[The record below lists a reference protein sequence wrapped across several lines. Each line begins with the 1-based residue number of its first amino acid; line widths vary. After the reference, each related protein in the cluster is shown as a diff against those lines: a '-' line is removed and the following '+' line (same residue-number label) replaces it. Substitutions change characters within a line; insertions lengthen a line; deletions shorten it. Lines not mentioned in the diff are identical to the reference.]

1 MDHRST
7 YISIFST
14 LSLLS
19 ACSSSPGDGGPGQS
33 YDFEAEAD
41 AKISLNVLDSL
52 SALFSPRQSSR
63 TSSRVMAAS
72 TAPTLC
78 TSVVCFTPTQL
89 TGKHFGMGL
98 LIQSTGNGMSAY
110 FGAEEWAS
118 ITGASEKYDFDAA
131 SPVTNTGNLTC
142 CNGTGDLSSENTYIS
157 EVTYLFGYIDATFAV
172 AGVTGNESMNATYTL
187 RFVMADG
194 AIDTA
199 LRGDVLMRVDGS
211 GGSCP
216 VSNSGCTGV
225 FKWMNSTNEAFSE
238 TRPASPVVMNT
249 SVVNYDAPFDE
260 GQQNIPVFGVPVL
273 PASGEGVLQVTEAEL
288 RAAGNTYDFQFDPE
302 GFVMFPTVLTADI
315 SLISSKKELMSR
327 VHLAGLPHSAQSM
340 GVGNPASTV
349 LEITPAAD
357 SGTEE

>member
-1 MDHRST
+1 MNHRSP
-7 YISIFST
+7 YISVFST
-14 LSLLS
+14 LFLLS

-33 YDFEAEAD
+33 YDFEAVAD
-41 AKISLNVLDSL
+41 AKISLNVLELL

-63 TSSRVMAAS
+63 VMAAS
-72 TAPTLC
+72 TPPSLC
-78 TSVVCFTPTQL
+78 TSVVCFTPTRL

-98 LIQSTGNGMSAY
+98 LIQSSGNGMSAY

-118 ITGASEKYDFDAA
+118 ITGASDKYDFDAS
-131 SPVTNTGNLTC
+131 SPVTNSGNLTC

-157 EVTYLFGYIDATFAV
+157 EVTYLFGYVDATFTV
-172 AGVTGNESMNATYTL
+172 SGVTGNEAMNTTYTL

-194 AIDTA
+194 AIVGG
-199 LRGDVLMRVDGS
+199 LRGDVLMRVDDS
-211 GGSCP
+211 GNSCP
-216 VSNSGCTGV
+216 VTSTSCTGV
-225 FKWMNSTNEAFSE
+225 FKWMDSTENFSE
-238 TRPASPVVMNT
+238 TRPTSPVVMNA

-273 PASGEGVLQVTEAEL
+273 PASGDGVLQVTEAEL
-288 RAAGNTYDFQFDPE
+288 RAAGNTYDFKFDPN
-302 GFVMFPTVLTADI
+302 GFVMFPAVLTSDI
-315 SLISSKKELMSR
+315 NLISSKKALMER

-357 SGTEE
+357 SGSEE